1 MKTRSRSPNFKRIP
15 NSSHEVI
22 TLLRET
28 DLIKTIGKT
37 ITRCCYDHE
46 SIYEITYDLGSKY
59 LVCHI
64 CCELE
69 QFCFGIKEKVRIKN

>member
-1 MKTRSRSPNFKRIP
+1 
-15 NSSHEVI
+15 VI
-22 TLLRET
+22 TLLRDT

-46 SIYEITYDLGSKY
+46 IIYEITYDIGSKY
-59 LVCHI
+59 LVCI
-64 CCELE
+64 NCSELE